1 MVPVTISRYAYRVL
15 LQEQLV
21 ERVQQEVKCR
31 EAAQAEMAQVR
42 YLNCRRWQISGNKPP
57 QATVNIMNIIS
68 VKVNN
73 DEILPTTK
81 AKAESAKARL
91 EERRQHGLL
100 RQRLER
106 EKQAIKKH
114 PKKRNRQSKEE
125 GEPGNFHEDKHLQMD
140 VAHHIG
146 LYLVRLCNQLL
157 AHVGI
162 LNSSYITKAT
172 KLCAV
177 HFSADN

>member
-1 MVPVTISRYAYRVL
+1 M
-15 LQEQLV
+15 

-57 QATVNIMNIIS
+57 QAS

-106 EKQAIKKH
+106 EKQAIEKH
-114 PKKRNRQSKEE
+114 PKKET
-125 GEPGNFHEDKHLQMD
+125 GNPKKRE
-140 VAHHIG
+140 
-146 LYLVRLCNQLL
+146 NQ
-157 AHVGI
+157 AI
-162 LNSSYITKAT
+162 FMKINIYRWM
-172 KLCAV
+172 
-177 HFSADN
+177 